1 MMICPKCG
9 KEFGAGNFCAN
20 CGASKE
26 NNAANAVPGAN
37 TVVNPNNMKLCGSC
51 GKPMAKNAKTCP
63 NCGAKNKKPIYKRVW
78 FWLLIIVAFFIIVGA
93 ISSDGDSDNKASN
106 DSQTTKSDGVIESKK
121 EKDNEIGQYSVEILN
136 ARLTS
141 TYDNKPAV
149 VVTYRFTNN
158 TNDTATSFYIAFDD
172 EVYQNGVGL
181 NSAYVLKDGDPYD
194 SDNASKE
201 IKKGSSIEVEQ
212 AYILNDSS
220 TPIEVEVK
228 ELFSF
233 SDKTVSRTFN
243 F

>member
-1 MMICPKCG
+1 M
-9 KEFGAGNFCAN
+9 
-20 CGASKE
+20 
-26 NNAANAVPGAN
+26 
-37 TVVNPNNMKLCGSC
+37 
-51 GKPMAKNAKTCP
+51 
-63 NCGAKNKKPIYKRVW
+63 
-78 FWLLIIVAFFIIVGA
+78 IIVAFFIIVGA

-149 VVTYRFTNN
+149 VVTYKFTNN